1 MATQNSDRE
10 IREPSR
16 FIGVRLQP
24 DAQKDLYEAL
34 EAGLA
39 ADTTEAIHKALRRLG
54 RSARRLLGRAA

>member
-1 MATQNSDRE
+1 MAQNNTDRE
-10 IREPSR
+10 VRIPSR

-24 DAQKDLYEAL
+24 EAQRDLYDAL

-39 ADTTEAIHKALRRLG
+39 TETTEAIHKALKRLG